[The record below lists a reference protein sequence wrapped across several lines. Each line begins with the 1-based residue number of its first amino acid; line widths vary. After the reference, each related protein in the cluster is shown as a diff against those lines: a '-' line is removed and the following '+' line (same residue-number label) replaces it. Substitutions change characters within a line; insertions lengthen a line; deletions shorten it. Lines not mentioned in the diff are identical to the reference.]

1 MKLAFEYGLGMME
14 ANLPDST
21 DIFIPGETVPD
32 PPPLEDIEAAT
43 RRSILNPVGVEP
55 ISRQVR
61 QGSKVAIVFPDR
73 VKGGTQ
79 ANAHRKISIPI
90 IIEECLKAGVE
101 EKDIKLICS
110 NGLHRKNTKEE
121 IRSLLGDATF
131 DRFWSLGQI
140 VNHDSEDWSNLV
152 DLGYE
157 DSYHARVIMNKEVFE
172 SDLAVLIGH
181 TLGNPYGGY
190 SGGYKHCAT
199 GITHWQCI
207 GSHHSPAVMHRPD
220 FVPVSTHSLM
230 RSKFDAI
237 GQHMEKRMGK
247 KFFCCDAV
255 LDTYQRQIAVFSGAA
270 DRIQPLSWE
279 VADKRT
285 YVHWAEK
292 KYDVMVFGMPQA
304 FHYGNGMG
312 TNPILIMQA
321 ISAQIIRHK
330 RVLADNPVIICSSI
344 CNGYFHDEEF
354 PAYREVFNLF
364 QKDYANTLP
373 DVERYAEYLSRKQEY
388 IDKYRFDYGYHP
400 FHAFSMISCAHIAE
414 KHCAAIYIVG
424 AQEPGYAR
432 AMGMKTRATFEEALR
447 DARKYVGDRPNI
459 LALPKTFKTA
469 AVHLCM
475 KEGFETGAGAS
486 GSVGDASDG
495 ECCAH

>member
-1 MKLAFEYGLGMME
+1 MRLSFEYGQGFMD
-14 ANLPDST
+14 ATLPDTT
-21 DIFIPGETVPD
+21 DVFIPGETVAD
-32 PPPLEDIEAAT
+32 PPVLPDIEKAT
-43 RRSILNPVGVEP
+43 RDSILHPIGIEP
-55 ISRQVR
+55 ISRQVKK
-61 QGSKVAIVFPDR
+61 GSKVAIVFPDR

-79 ANAHRKISIPI
+79 ANSHRKISIPI
-90 IIEECLKAGVE
+90 IIEECAKAGVDL
-101 EKDIKLICS
+101 KDIKLICS

-121 IRSLLGDATF
+121 IRGLLGDAIF
-131 DRFWSLGQI
+131 DQFWASGQI

-152 DLGYE
+152 DLGNEETYN
-157 DSYHARVIMNKEVFE
+157 ARVIMNKEVFE
-172 SDLAVLIGH
+172 ADLAVLIGH

-199 GITHWQCI
+199 GITHWKCI
-207 GSHHSPAVMHRPD
+207 GAHHTPAVMHRDD
-220 FVPVSTHSLM
+220 FVPVSTNSLM

-255 LDTYQRQIAVFSGAA
+255 LDTNQRQIAIFSGAA
-270 DRIQPLSWE
+270 DIIQPLSWK

-312 TNPILIMQA
+312 TNPILMMQA

-330 RVLADNPVIICSSI
+330 RILSDNPVIICSST

-354 PAYREVFNLF
+354 PAYREVYDLF
-364 QKDYANTLP
+364 QKNYANTLP
-373 DVERYAEYLSRKQEY
+373 DIERYAEYLSQKREY
-388 IDKYRFDYGYHP
+388 VDKYRFNYGYHP

-414 KHCAAIYIVG
+414 KSCAAIYIVG

-432 AMGMKTRATFEEALR
+432 SMGMKTRATFEEALT
-447 DARKYVGDRPNI
+447 DAKKYVVGEPRV
-459 LALPKTFKTA
+459 LALPKAFKTA

-475 KEGFETGAGAS
+475 K
-486 GSVGDASDG
+486 DG
-495 ECCAH
+495 QADLSQDRNCCPR